1 MAVTVWWQG
10 SERVHQSQVKPDI
23 GQAGCFSRYKDP
35 FHQAWW
41 LECDVLASYAEGE
54 NGSRE
59 LSPDR
64 TMCTVVSIA
73 MHMTT
78 QASSLVHRE
87 NNSASH
93 GGMCTEK
100 PVYAHIHKWINVIF
114 KQEGKQ
120 TDKAVLCV
128 SYSTPQWGQMAEKHF
143 PRSLGSWTSFLGDLC
158 KPPGSVSVSQWLIAQ
173 ILSTR
178 NLCRALIQI
187 TRGTSY
193 HFAKKI
199 SFCMFFETWLSWK
212 SLYRLG

>member
-10 SERVHQSQVKPDI
+10 SERVLQSQVKPDI

-35 FHQAWW
+35 CHQAWW

-64 TMCTVVSIA
+64 TMCSVVSIA

-100 PVYAHIHKWINVIF
+100 PVYAHIHKGINVIF

-128 SYSTPQWGQMAEKHF
+128 SYSTPTV
-143 PRSLGSWTSFLGDLC
+143 RSDGRETLPKESGIMDPFSRRSMQASRQCFGVTVADCSDFIYR
-158 KPPGSVSVSQWLIAQ
+158 KPV
-173 ILSTR
+173 
-178 NLCRALIQI
+178 
-187 TRGTSY
+187 
-193 HFAKKI
+193 
-199 SFCMFFETWLSWK
+199 
-212 SLYRLG
+212 